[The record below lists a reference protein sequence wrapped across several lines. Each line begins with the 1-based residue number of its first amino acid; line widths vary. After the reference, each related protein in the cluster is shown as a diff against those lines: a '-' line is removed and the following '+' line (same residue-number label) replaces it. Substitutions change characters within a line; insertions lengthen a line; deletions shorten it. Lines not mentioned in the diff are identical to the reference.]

1 MAYVAVCSQIVSFA
15 LAWVRRTLDLS
26 GNPGLTG
33 IDNIKLATGLKEL
46 IIAGSNLGTKLRAHT
61 FLATLTK
68 LT

>member
-1 MAYVAVCSQIVSFA
+1 MAFVAVGSELVSFA
-15 LAWVRRTLDLS
+15 LAWVRRSLYLS

-46 IIAGSNLGTKLRAHT
+46 NIAGSNLGTKLKAHT